1 MQASSTIYQRSM
13 LLQPPPVQL
22 RACQRC
28 RCVEVQAQAKGFGSI
43 AKKGFGLVKQKEEF
57 WG

>member
-1 MQASSTIYQRSM
+1 
-13 LLQPPPVQL
+13 
-22 RACQRC
+22 
-28 RCVEVQAQAKGFGSI
+28 VEVQAQAKGFGSI